1 VASDNGRVVVLG
13 GGVAGEHFVGALRR
27 LDADVPIT
35 LVERDLVG
43 GECSYWA
50 CMPTKTMLRPPDAV
64 SAARRVPGAAEAVA
78 GELDAGELFAFRD
91 WMTSSWD
98 DTGQAD
104 WLASENA
111 ELVRGEA
118 RVAGPHS
125 LAVGDREI
133 EFAKLV
139 IATGSVPT
147 IPPIPGLDEVVY
159 WTNRGATETSEVPDS
174 VVVLGAGAVGVEL
187 SQFFRRVGSRVTL
200 VVRGDRLIP
209 RVDARAAEVL
219 LDAFREEEIDVRLGT
234 EVERVEPG
242 IRVHLSGGETLEA
255 ERMLVA
261 TGRRPNAD
269 GFGFEQLGVTVGR
282 RGIEVDETLKAAED
296 VWAVGD
302 ATGVALFTHSGKYQA
317 RVAATNVAGGSA
329 RADYRAIP
337 ATIFTDPQIAS
348 VGRTDGDG
356 VVTAEYDLTS
366 VPRASTYEK
375 PARPGF
381 VKVAADRE
389 RRVLVGAVAAGPESG
404 EWLQQLTLAIR
415 AEVPVEVVRD
425 TIQPYPTFSEAVFF
439 AVRELDV

>member
-1 VASDNGRVVVLG
+1 VLVLG
-13 GGVAGEHFVGALRR
+13 GGVTGEHFTGALRR
-27 LDADVPIT
+27 LDSEVPIT
-35 LVERDLVG
+35 LVEQQLVG

-78 GELDAGELFAFRD
+78 GQLDTTELFAFRD
-91 WMTSSWD
+91 WMTNGWD
-98 DTGQAD
+98 DTGQAE
-104 WLASENA
+104 WLASENV

-118 RVAGPHS
+118 RVVGPGS
-125 LAVGDREI
+125 VAVGERVL

-139 IATGSVPT
+139 IATGSVPA
-147 IPPIPGLDEVVY
+147 IPPIPGLDEVDY
-159 WTNRGATETSEVPDS
+159 WTNRGATETSTVPES

-187 SQFFRRVGSRVTL
+187 AQFFRRVGSRVTL
-200 VVRGDRLIP
+200 VVRGDRLVP

-219 LDAFREEEIDVRLGT
+219 LDAFREEGIDVRLDA
-234 EVERVEPG
+234 EAERVEPG
-242 IRVHLSGGETLEA
+242 IRVHLSGGDTLET
-255 ERMLVA
+255 ERLLVA
-261 TGRRPNAD
+261 TGRRPNVD

-282 RGIEVDETLKAAED
+282 RGIEVDETLRAADD

-302 ATGVALFTHSGKYQA
+302 ATGVALLTHNGKYQA
-317 RVAATNVAGGSA
+317 RVAAENVAGGSA

-356 VVTAEYDLTS
+356 VVTAEYDLAT
-366 VPRASTYEK
+366 VPRAYTYEK

-381 VKVAADRE
+381 VKVAADR
-389 RRVLVGAVAAGPESG
+389 RRGVLVGAVAAGPESG

-415 AEVPVEVVRD
+415 AEVPVDVVRD
-425 TIQPYPTFSEAVFF
+425 TIQPYPTFSEAVFL

>member
-1 VASDNGRVVVLG
+1 MLG
-13 GGVAGEHFVGALRR
+13 GGVTGEHFVGALRR
-27 LDADVPIT
+27 LDAEVPIT
-35 LVERDLVG
+35 LIERELVG
-43 GECSYWA
+43 GECTYWA
-50 CMPTKTMLRPPDAV
+50 CMPTKTMLRPPDAL

-78 GELDAGELFAFRD
+78 GELDVGELFAFRD
-91 WMTSSWD
+91 WMTSGWD
-98 DTGQAD
+98 DAGQVD

-118 RVAGPHS
+118 RVAGPRR
-125 LAVGDREI
+125 LAVGDRVI

-147 IPPIPGLDEVVY
+147 IPPLPGLDEVAY
-159 WTNRGATETSEVPDS
+159 WTNRGATETDQVPES

-219 LDAFREEEIDVRLGT
+219 LDAFRGEGIDVRLGA

-242 IRVHLSGGETLEA
+242 IRVHLSGGETLET
-255 ERMLVA
+255 ERLLVA
-261 TGRRPNAD
+261 TGRRPNVD

-282 RGIEVDETLKAAED
+282 HGVEVDETLKAAED

-302 ATGVALFTHSGKYQA
+302 ATGVALFTHNGKYQA

-356 VVTAEYDLTS
+356 LVTAEYDLAS
-366 VPRASTYEK
+366 VPRAYTYEK

-389 RRVLVGAVAAGPESG
+389 RGVLVGAVAAGPESG

-415 AEVPVEVVRD
+415 AEVPVDVVRD

-439 AVRELDV
+439 AVRELDM